1 MCFLGIDLGTSGTKA
16 LILGAGGTVVAHS
29 TREYETKIPRP
40 SWTEQNPSD
49 WWDATRGAVTEVLR
63 ADGVHASQIEGIGL
77 TGQMHGLVPL
87 DAQGSV
93 LRPVILWNDQRTGA
107 ACDRIHE
114 RVGRDRVVELTGNPV
129 LPGFTAPK
137 VLWMREQEPHL
148 YEQIA
153 TILLPKDYLRYK
165 LTGTYATDV
174 SDASGTALFDVERR
188 KWSDEM
194 TEALNLPSSWLPPVV
209 ESPMVSA
216 RLSEEVA
223 SEMGLPS
230 GIPVVGGAGDQAAGA
245 VGTAAVQEG
254 TVSITMGTSGVVFAT
269 SNEYRADPAGRLHAF
284 CHAVPDTWHL
294 MGVMLSAAGSLRWFR
309 DNFARKNLGEGKDGS
324 LSYEELVS
332 EAQTVRPGADGLLF
346 LPYLSGER
354 TPHADPNARGVFFG
368 LHLGH
373 NREHLTRAVLEGVAF
388 GLRDSMELM
397 DELGLSADE
406 IRVSG
411 GGAQSA
417 LWRQILSDV
426 LSADLVHT
434 TIPHGAAVGAALL
447 AGVGAGAYDSVREA
461 ARTVYQEAGITTP
474 SQDRKCYDALY
485 EHFTALYPA
494 VDDHFDSLVRVAEQM
509 KEGREIS

>member
-1 MCFLGIDLGTSGTKA
+1 
-16 LILGAGGTVVAHS
+16 
-29 TREYETKIPRP
+29 
-40 SWTEQNPSD
+40 
-49 WWDATRGAVTEVLR
+49 
-63 ADGVHASQIEGIGL
+63 
-77 TGQMHGLVPL
+77 
-87 DAQGSV
+87 
-93 LRPVILWNDQRTGA
+93 
-107 ACDRIHE
+107 
-114 RVGRDRVVELTGNPV
+114 
-129 LPGFTAPK
+129 
-137 VLWMREQEPHL
+137 
-148 YEQIA
+148 
-153 TILLPKDYLRYK
+153 
-165 LTGTYATDV
+165 
-174 SDASGTALFDVERR
+174 
-188 KWSDEM
+188 
-194 TEALNLPSSWLPPVV
+194 
-209 ESPMVSA
+209 
-216 RLSEEVA
+216 
-223 SEMGLPS
+223 
-230 GIPVVGGAGDQAAGA
+230 
-245 VGTAAVQEG
+245 
-254 TVSITMGTSGVVFAT
+254 
-269 SNEYRADPAGRLHAF
+269 
-284 CHAVPDTWHL
+284 
-294 MGVMLSAAGSLRWFR
+294 
-309 DNFARKNLGEGKDGS
+309 
-324 LSYEELVS
+324 VS

-354 TPHADPNARGVFFG
+354 TPHTDPNARGVFFG

-426 LSADLVHT
+426 LNADLVHT